1 MPALKERNKD
11 LQPAHSFQ
19 PFIRSCIN
27 PNFVLVG
34 GMRLLAHLVAL
45 YLVLAVPVR
54 VGFMPFPSFTHE
66 WAIYSGLPADAA
78 VVMHVILSLNLAVK
92 NDMGSWV
99 TDRGK
104 ILRQGD
110 LIFFLAML
118 PLDWFGYVCGLSHEP
133 CLWLCISA
141 PIAHYPSDLLG
152 PLYSDTPQSDISGV

>member
-54 VGFMPFPSFTHE
+54 IGFMPFQSFTYE
-66 WAIYSGLPADAA
+66 VGNI
-78 VVMHVILSLNLAVK
+78 
-92 NDMGSWV
+92 
-99 TDRGK
+99 
-104 ILRQGD
+104 
-110 LIFFLAML
+110 
-118 PLDWFGYVCGLSHEP
+118 
-133 CLWLCISA
+133 
-141 PIAHYPSDLLG
+141 LG
-152 PLYSDTPQSDISGV
+152 PPCGCRW